1 MMAASGASTSRFD
14 RAAMALFS
22 SFAFAYFFST
32 LLRAITATLAP
43 TFSAELQLQSADL
56 GLLAGAFFLGFSAM
70 QLPLGSGLDRFGPK
84 RVLLALLSLAVLG
97 CAVFALATSFVGLVA
112 ARVLCGVG
120 VSACLMAPM
129 TAFRMRFDAR
139 TQMRTTS
146 WMLMTGSLGLVAS
159 TLPVQYLLPLLGWR
173 GLFWGVAALL
183 LLAML
188 GIALVVPRDPV
199 LAEPDSQDFGLRAY
213 AAVFRDP
220 SFVRMWP
227 LGVVQYGSLL
237 AVQTLWAGPW
247 LTEVCGWTQV
257 QAAQGL
263 FFINLAMLVTFLGWG
278 LVLPRL
284 YAQGWTAQI
293 LMTRGLPVSSG
304 VLMLILL
311 MGEQA
316 SAWAWG
322 LFCVTGTVVTL
333 SQPTLGQTFP
343 ARLVGRALSAFNL
356 LIFLGVFM
364 VQWGIGLA
372 LDLFRSW
379 GWSTLTAYR
388 GAFGLMA
395 AAGILAYLWFW
406 WRGAGPEAAQDSR
419 RGAACFKTDHN

>member
-1 MMAASGASTSRFD
+1 MT
-14 RAAMALFS
+14 LFL

-43 TFSAELQLQSADL
+43 TFSVELQLNSADL
-56 GLLAGAFFLGFSAM
+56 GLLAGVFFLGFSAM
-70 QLPLGSGLDRFGPK
+70 QLPLGIGLDRFGPK
-84 RVLLALLSLAVLG
+84 RVLLVLLSLAVLG
-97 CAVFALATSFVGLVA
+97 CAAFASATSFVGLVA

-129 TAFRMRFDAR
+129 TAFRKRFDER
-139 TQMRTTS
+139 TQMRSTS
-146 WMLMTGSLGLVAS
+146 WMLMTGSLGMVGS
-159 TLPVQYLLPLLGWR
+159 TLPVEYLLPLLGWR

-183 LLAML
+183 LVAML
-188 GIALVVPRDPV
+188 GIAWMVPRDPV
-199 LAEPDSQDFGLRAY
+199 LAESESQESGLRAY
-213 AAVFRDP
+213 AAVFRHP
-220 SFVRMWP
+220 TFVRMWP

-247 LTEVCGWTQV
+247 LTEVCGWTQA

-263 FFINLAMLVTFLGWG
+263 FFINVAMLLTFLGWG

-284 YAQGWTAQI
+284 YAKGWTAQI
-293 LMTRGLPVSSG
+293 LLTRGLPVSSA
-304 VLMLILL
+304 VLVLILL
-311 MGEQA
+311 LGEQA

-322 LFCVTGTVVTL
+322 LFCVTSTVVAL
-333 SQPTLGQTFP
+333 SQPRVGQAFP

-379 GWSTLTAYR
+379 GWSTLMSYR

-395 AAGILAYLWFW
+395 AASILSYLWFW
-406 WRGAGPEAAQDSR
+406 WRGDEPEVAPDSR
-419 RGAACFKTDHN
+419 HGTAGFKTDHN

>member
-1 MMAASGASTSRFD
+1 MMAAAGASTLRFD
-14 RAAMALFS
+14 RASMALFL
-22 SFAFAYFFST
+22 SFAFAYLFSA

-43 TFSAELQLQSADL
+43 TFSVELQLRSADL
-56 GLLAGAFFLGFSAM
+56 GLLAGVFFLGFSAM

-84 RVLLALLSLAVLG
+84 RVLLLLLSLAVLG
-97 CAVFALATSFVGLVA
+97 CAAFALATSFAGLVA

-129 TAFRMRFDAR
+129 TAFRNRFDAR
-139 TQMRTTS
+139 TQMRATS
-146 WMLMTGSLGLVAS
+146 WMLMTGSLGMVVS

-188 GIALVVPRDPV
+188 GIALIVPRDPV
-199 LAEPDSQDFGLRAY
+199 QSEPESQEPGLRAY
-213 AAVFRDP
+213 AAVFRHP
-220 SFVRMWP
+220 SFVRMLP
-227 LGVVQYGSLL
+227 LGLVQYGSML

-247 LTEVCGWTQV
+247 LTEVCGWSQV

-263 FFINLAMLVTFLGWG
+263 FFINLAMLLTFLSWG

-284 YAQGWTAQI
+284 YAHGWTAQI
-293 LMTRGLPVSSG
+293 LLTRGLPVSTA
-304 VLMLILL
+304 VLLLILL
-311 MGEQA
+311 LGEQA

-322 LFCVTGTVVTL
+322 LFCATSTVVTL
-333 SQPTLGQTFP
+333 SQPTVGQAFP
-343 ARLVGRALSAFNL
+343 TRLVGRALSAFNL
-356 LIFLGVFM
+356 LIFLGVFV

-372 LDLFRSW
+372 LDLFRGW
-379 GWSTLTAYR
+379 GWSTLAAYR

-395 AAGILAYLWFW
+395 AASVLAYLWFW
-406 WRGAGPEAAQDSR
+406 WHGVEPKIAQNSR
-419 RGAACFKTDHN
+419 LGAACFKTDHN